1 MRLSNFILE
10 NSGSILNQWKELAEK
25 TAWSSDMDS
34 DELFDRAGKMLT
46 AVAAD
51 LVTVH
56 TSDKSHGTARGQH
69 DEASAEMHAITRLME
84 GSTLNQIVSGYRVL
98 RMSVLMI
105 WLQQIKSGMDFEVED
120 MMHFNKSVDQALH
133 QSIASYSHGVEQAR
147 AHSLGTLKHDLR
159 THLGAIL
166 LNADVLLHLKDIGAE
181 STKVVTS
188 IYTSVT
194 RADEVVGNLLDTPHL
209 KGSEIVFNS

>member
-1 MRLSNFILE
+1 ME
-10 NSGSILNQWKELAEK
+10 SGELC
-25 TAWSSDMDS
+25 
-34 DELFDRAGKMLT
+34 DRAGKMLT

-56 TSDKSHGTARGQH
+56 TSEKSHGTAREQH
-69 DEASAEMHAITRLME
+69 DETSTEMHAIARLLE
-84 GSTLNQIVSGYRVL
+84 GSTLNQIVSEYRVL

-120 MMHFNKSVDQALH
+120 MTHFNESVDHALN

-166 LNADVLLHLKDIGAE
+166 LNADVLLHRKDIGAE
-181 STKVVTS
+181 STKVVTR
-188 IYTSVT
+188 IYTSVK
-194 RADEVVGNLLDTPHL
+194 RADEVVGDLLDTPHL
-209 KGSEIVFNS
+209 KGSGIVFNS